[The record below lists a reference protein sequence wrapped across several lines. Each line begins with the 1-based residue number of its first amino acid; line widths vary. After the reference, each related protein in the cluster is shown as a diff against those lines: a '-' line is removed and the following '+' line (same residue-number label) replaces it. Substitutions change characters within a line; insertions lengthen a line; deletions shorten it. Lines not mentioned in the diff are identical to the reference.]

1 MPNSRSGLSFHNGS
15 RSALLTNNIWRVLTT
30 VSQYKPVPNRSV
42 MPTWYGLSLPTLV
55 QNTSRS

>member
-15 RSALLTNNIWRVLTT
+15 RWRVLTT